1 MGADEA
7 GLTRSQRMELEE
19 LAARFVLGDQF
30 RPEEAVGLAA
40 RLVAAGID
48 GDGLVELAS
57 QPADS
62 TKLSGFE
69 VERLL
74 RATLAELGLPV
85 PSRDSAAWTTA
96 RWIATA
102 IVDGVIA
109 PGEGARRLWSLSGEC
124 GHPGELVE
132 MLQLEEAWEESVG
145 SDREAAE
152 AAIVAFAPEVI
163 AAADRRA

>member
-19 LAARFVLGDQF
+19 LAARLVLGDQF

-40 RLVAAGID
+40 RLVAEGID
-48 GDGLVELAS
+48 GEGLVELAS

-62 TKLSGFE
+62 TKVSGFE

-74 RATLAELGLPV
+74 RTTLAELGLPV
-85 PSRDSAAWTTA
+85 LSRDAAAWTMA

-102 IVDGVIA
+102 IVDGVIP
-109 PGEGARRLWSLSGEC
+109 PGPGAVRLWNLASEC
-124 GHPGELVE
+124 GYPAELVE

-145 SDREAAE
+145 TARAAAE
-152 AAIVAFAPEVI
+152 TAIVAFAPEVI